1 LGAVPEPA
9 ADFPLFDA
17 ERLALI
23 LELRPPVV
31 SFHFGLPDEAALRA
45 IRASGAY
52 VLSSAT
58 TVGEARHLEAAGI
71 NAIIAQGVEAGG
83 HRATFMAPRDAGTI
97 DTLGLSSRRW

>member
-1 LGAVPEPA
+1 LGAVPAPA

-45 IRASGAY
+45 IRASG
-52 VLSSAT
+52 VMWSVRQQPSA
-58 TVGEARHLEAAGI
+58 EARHLEAAVI
-71 NAIIAQGVEAGG
+71 NAIIAQGIEAGG